1 MKIKLLLLT
10 MFILGIQLMVGQET
24 ISGTVSDKNGP
35 LPGATVLVKGTTNGT
50 QTDFDGNFSLSGVS
64 QGDTLEF
71 SYVGYQSS
79 ELIYEQN
86 ADLQI
91 LLIED
96 TKALDEVVV
105 VGYGTQ
111 KKSSLTGSVVKVESE
126 QLTQVSVANS
136 TELLAGRVAGIITK
150 QTTGVPGADG
160 TTLNIRGFGSPLIL
174 VDGIEMGLARIDPND
189 IESIN
194 TLKDASAA
202 IYGAR
207 AGNGVILITTKRG
220 REGKPQISYTGT
232 MSFQQPVVWR
242 NNVNGGQF
250 VEMQNEG
257 GAAAYTPEEI
267 QAYKNQDPGYES
279 YDWER
284 TVFRTWAPMNQHS
297 LTTSGG
303 SEKVKFFR
311 PGYAIEYDYFPPT
324 QLKHSLETKP
334 IENLFFAG
342 QINGT

>member
-1 MKIKLLLLT
+1 MKLKLFLLVVSFVFANSLA
-10 MFILGIQLMVGQET
+10 GQDT
-24 ISGTVSDKNGP
+24 ISGTISDENGP
-35 LPGATVLVKGTTNGT
+35 LPGATILVKGTTNGT

-64 QGDTLEF
+64 TGDTLEF
-71 SYVGYQSS
+71 SYIGYESS
-79 ELIYEQN
+79 ELIYDEN
-86 ADLQI
+86 ANLQI
-91 LLIED
+91 ILIED
-96 TKALDEVVV
+96 AKALDEVVV

-111 KKSSLTGSVVKVESE
+111 KKSSLTGSVVKVDNE

-136 TELLAGRVAGIITK
+136 TELLAGRVAGVITK

-174 VDGIEMGLARIDPND
+174 VDGIEMGLGRIDPND

-220 REGKPQISYTGT
+220 RAGKPQISYTGT

-257 GAAAYTPEEI
+257 GAASYTPEEI
-267 QAYKNQDPGYES
+267 QSYKNQDPGFET

-297 LTTSGG
+297 LTASGG
-303 SEKVKFFR
+303 SEKVW
-311 PGYAIEYDYFPPT
+311 
-324 QLKHSLETKP
+324 Q
-334 IENLFFAG
+334 
-342 QINGT
+342 